1 MKRDETRSF
10 ESSVSPNW
18 YTTPISYE

>member
-1 MKRDETRSF
+1 MNRDETRSL

-18 YTTPISYE
+18 YTAPISYE

>member
-10 ESSVSPNW
+10 ESSVSPNY
-18 YTTPISYE
+18 YTAPISYE

>member
-10 ESSVSPNW
+10 ESSASPNW
-18 YTTPISYE
+18 YTAPISHE

>member
-18 YTTPISYE
+18 YIAPISYE